1 MKPSLETRDHVIN
14 ELVETEK
21 NFLLVLKALRYKFMQ
36 PMEKLLK
43 GDTPIIFPRIR
54 ELLDLHQDLYDRF
67 IEATKPHPKVKL
79 SSVFIDF
86 RERFLIYGDYCS
98 KLTLATDTLREVC
111 KTDSEINELVNVS

>member
-1 MKPSLETRDHVIN
+1 VKPSLETRDHVIN